1 MCDLD
6 LAQIIAIDRR
16 RSEEKMKIT
25 WFGHAAFSIEAVNCD
40 GRDIKIILDPY
51 NYPECGGYLPI
62 DEEADI
68 VSISHHNER
77 YHSDLSTIKGDYE
90 LFDALEHV
98 GGSRSCEGV
107 ELAAFEVYE
116 TEDGEGPNALVK
128 FELEGVTVA
137 HQGDLGHPPEGD
149 ALEFLRDADVLLALA
164 GGPPTI
170 KISHLAELVA
180 KTRPALVLPM
190 HYKTPK
196 VNLDL
201 QPVEDFLQA
210 CSDYPIDTPGSSELV
225 VSSETLPEATRII
238 VLDHAR

>member
-1 MCDLD
+1 
-6 LAQIIAIDRR
+6 
-16 RSEEKMKIT
+16 MKIT
-25 WFGHAAFSIEAVNCD
+25 WFGHAAFSIEAVNSD
-40 GRDIKIILDPY
+40 GREVRIILDPY

-98 GGSRSCEGV
+98 GGSRTCGGV

-128 FELEGVTVA
+128 FEVEGVTIA

-149 ALEFLRDADVLLALA
+149 ALEFLRDVDVLLALA

-170 KISHLAELVA
+170 KINHLVELVA

-201 QPVEDFLQA
+201 QPVEDFLEA
-210 CSDYPIDTPGSSELV
+210 CVGYPIETPGSSELV
-225 VSSETLPEATRII
+225 VTRETLPAETTMI

>member
-1 MCDLD
+1 
-6 LAQIIAIDRR
+6 
-16 RSEEKMKIT
+16 MKIT
-25 WFGHAAFSIEAVNCD
+25 WFGHAAFSIEGVNPAGEAV
-40 GRDIKIILDPY
+40 KLILDPY

-98 GGSRSCEGV
+98 GGSRTCRGV

-116 TEDGEGPNALVK
+116 TEDKEGPNSLVK
-128 FELEGVTVA
+128 FELEGITVA
-137 HQGDLGHPPEGD
+137 HQGDLGHAPEGE
-149 ALEFLRDADVLLALA
+149 ALEFLRGTDVLLALA

-170 KISHLAELVA
+170 KIPDLAELVT
-180 KTRPALVLPM
+180 KTRVPLVLPM

-201 QPVEDFLQA
+201 QPVEDFLEA
-210 CSDYPIDTPGSSELV
+210 CSGYPIETPGSTELIV
-225 VSSETLPEATRII
+225 TRDTLPAATTII